1 VNDQAYH
8 QVMKKLV
15 THILTLL
22 VVALSLVL
30 FAAGCGPL

>member
-1 VNDQAYH
+1 MHH
-8 QVMKKLV
+8 QVMKKQVIPLL
-15 THILTLL
+15 ILL

>member
-1 VNDQAYH
+1 
-8 QVMKKLV
+8 MKRLV
-15 THILTLL
+15 TDILILL